1 MGLHMHRRGSRVALA
16 ALVLLAC
23 VASAAYAGVFGG
35 AAGNAIT
42 ACAKNANGQ
51 LRVVSDPS
59 QCLPSE
65 YAIQLAEPQPPPGP
79 QNVTVDCGAG
89 QSINQAIQ
97 QADPNEPLTIN
108 IQGTC
113 TEAVHVGRDNVALLA
128 ASPGSGIQAPSA
140 NDTAL
145 MFGGARGASVQGL
158 TLSGGSAGIG
168 AYGAMYQA
176 QDVHITGAANGV
188 QAGGNSVVSLTN
200 VTIDGCQFGIG
211 AGSGASVGVVGGSI
225 TGCRFFAVNVL
236 DGADV
241 TLNGGVAVADSRF
254 QGVVADSGG
263 SIQINDATISNSGI
277 FDVAAFGGN
286 VTVNGSNT
294 LVTGSTFAGV
304 SASDGG
310 NASVTNGAR
319 VSGNGGG
326 GVSADNGGHLLVQ
339 DGGIVENNTGPGIN
353 LTGASSLRMR
363 GGAVVRGNSGDGVH
377 LSDTSVAEVGDG
389 TSQITGNGGYGI
401 VCDGPPSVAVIR
413 GNPGTVSSNA
423 LGQIACQSAGG

>member
-1 MGLHMHRRGSRVALA
+1 
-16 ALVLLAC
+16 LVS
-23 VASAAYAGVFGG
+23 VASAAYAGVLGG
-35 AAGNAIT
+35 GGGNAVT
-42 ACAKNANGQ
+42 ACAKSANGQ

-59 QCLPSE
+59 RCLPSE
-65 YAIQLAEPQPPPGP
+65 YAIQLAQPQPSPPPPGP

-113 TEAVHVGRDNVALLA
+113 TEAVRVGRDNVSLQA

-140 NDTAL
+140 NDTVL

-188 QAGGNSVVSLTN
+188 QAGGDSVVSLTN
-200 VTIDGCQFGIG
+200 VTIDDCQFGIG

-225 TGCRFFAVNVL
+225 AGCRFVAIDAVN
-236 DGADV
+236 GGDV
-241 TLNGGVAVADSRF
+241 TLNGGVAVADSRL
-254 QGVVADSGG
+254 QGVVAGAGG
-263 SIQINDATISNSGI
+263 SIQINDATVSNSGV
-277 FDVAAFGGN
+277 FDVFAFGGN
-286 VTVNGSNT
+286 VTVNGGNT
-294 LVTGSTFAGV
+294 LVTGSRFAGV

-310 NASVTNGAR
+310 NAFVINGAR

-339 DGGIVENNTGPGIN
+339 DGSIIENNTGPGIN

-363 GGAVVRGNSGDGVH
+363 GGAVVQTNTGDGIH
-377 LSDTSVAEVGDG
+377 LSDTSVAEIDG
-389 TSQITGNGGYGI
+389 SNQITANNGHGI
-401 VCDGPPSVAVIR
+401 ACDGPPSVAVVR
-413 GNPGTVSSNA
+413 GNPGAVSGNA
-423 LGQIACQSAGG
+423 SPQIVCQSAGG